1 MIIGNYYLD
10 SSETE
15 EHSPNIVYLDAG
27 NDVCGEQISLF
38 HYENITKT
46 EKKKRK
52 KSLQDLAKEHQRVP
66 SEENFMVIYK
76 LIYPKILKTV
86 QSYFYSSL
94 KNKHT
99 EEDIQDCCSN
109 VIYRIWE
116 FFYQYDKNKQNYY
129 SINDESNF
137 DIKQLYDKTIDVINS
152 LEEKYKKLL
161 TQREIQQLSYEEI
174 CSLNN
179 MKMGSVK
186 NTIHIARKLVQDK
199 IKNKY
204 KEIL

>member
-116 FFYQYDKNKQNYY
+116 FFYQYDSNKAKFSTWFYTIAKNEILFFIQKNKKHLNTERY
-129 SINDESNF
+129 SSISTNKNEHNEDSFNWE
-137 DIKQLYDKTIDVINS
+137 
-152 LEEKYKKLL
+152 
-161 TQREIQQLSYEEI
+161 LS
-174 CSLNN
+174 
-179 MKMGSVK
+179 
-186 NTIHIARKLVQDK
+186 
-199 IKNKY
+199 
-204 KEIL
+204 